1 MNINLNSLK
10 KYKVGVLAGGFS
22 SEREISLKS
31 GKAVFDALASS
42 GLNVVFLDVKDAAI
56 NEVVDID
63 VAFIALHGKFGEDGT
78 LQKILSQRRIPYTGS
93 GPEASRIALDK
104 VASKDKFRAAGLR
117 VADDLVIR
125 RGEKISPD
133 GIWCPCV
140 VKPRFEGSSVGL
152 SVVSSRNDLE
162 KALNDALKYD
172 NDVLV
177 EKFIPGRELTVGIL
191 GEEALPVVEIIA
203 AGGVYDFAAKYKA
216 GDTKYVVP
224 APIDERIYKKA
235 QEAGLRAH
243 RAIGCHGLSRV
254 DIRLDDS
261 GGLYVLEVNTIPG
274 MTERSLLPMAARA
287 AGMDFATLCHSILQG
302 AVSPGLNK
310 I

>member
-31 GKAVFDALASS
+31 GKAVFDALSSS
-42 GLNVVFLDVKDAAI
+42 GLNVVFVDVKGPDIEEA
-56 NEVVDID
+56 VDID
-63 VAFIALHGKFGEDGT
+63 VAFIALHGRFGEDGT
-78 LQKILSQRRIPYTGS
+78 VQKILSERRIPYTGS
-93 GPEASRIALDK
+93 GPEASRVALDK
-104 VASKDKFRAAGLR
+104 IASKDKFRAAGLL
-117 VADDLVIR
+117 VADDMVIR
-125 RGEKISPD
+125 RGDKISPD
-133 GIWCPCV
+133 KVWCPCV

-152 SVVSSRNDLE
+152 SVVSSREDLE
-162 KALNDALKYD
+162 KALDDALKYD

-177 EKFIPGRELTVGIL
+177 EKFISGRELTVGIL

-203 AGGVYDFAAKYKA
+203 AGGVYDFVAKYKA

-224 APIDERIYKKA
+224 APIDEKIYKKA

-243 RAIGCHGLSRV
+243 QAVGCHGLSRV
-254 DIRLDDS
+254 DIRLADD

-274 MTERSLLPMAARA
+274 MTERSLLPMAAKA
-287 AGMDFATLCHSILQG
+287 AGLDFAALCHRILQG
-302 AVSPGLNK
+302 AVSSGMRK